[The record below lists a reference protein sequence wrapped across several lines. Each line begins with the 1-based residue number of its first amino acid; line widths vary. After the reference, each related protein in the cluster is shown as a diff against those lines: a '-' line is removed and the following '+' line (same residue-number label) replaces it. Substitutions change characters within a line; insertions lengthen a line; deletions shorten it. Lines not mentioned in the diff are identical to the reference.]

1 MRNMMVWI
9 EKSNHGSVLT
19 GYQSY
24 PFGIK
29 KMVRITELD
38 GEWQVDIKGDSK
50 SIPAPDG
57 DVEQFIDTMLGLDKK
72 AIEVDKKA
80 PAMVFK
86 GSKFSFDCYLDEAGG
101 E

>member
-1 MRNMMVWI
+1 MMVWI

-19 GYQSY
+19 GYQAHA
-24 PFGIK
+24 FGIK
-29 KMVRITELD
+29 KTVRITELD

-72 AIEVDKKA
+72 AIEVNKQN
-80 PAMVFK
+80 PAMIFK
-86 GSKFSFDCYLDEAGG
+86 GDKFSFDCYIDEDGV